1 MAAAAAVDAERAAVR
16 QLATA
21 MAEAQTSEIGYMNE
35 LLLAKGAAPVDTPA
49 VDDGGGH
56 QHTAP

>member
-1 MAAAAAVDAERAAVR
+1 MGASWKFAANSIMNDPE
-16 QLATA
+16 QQ
-21 MAEAQTSEIGYMNE
+21 AQTSEIGYMNE
-35 LLLAKGAAPVDTPA
+35 LLLAKGAAPVDAPA